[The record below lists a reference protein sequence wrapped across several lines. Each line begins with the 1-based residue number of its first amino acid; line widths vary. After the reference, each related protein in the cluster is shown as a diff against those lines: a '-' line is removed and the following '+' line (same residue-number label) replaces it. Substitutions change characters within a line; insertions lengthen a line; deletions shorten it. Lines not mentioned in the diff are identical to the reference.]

1 MSTPLVRPRRR
12 KRRRLYSPGEAV
24 YFNRSD
30 VQAAINAPPTNW
42 QQCTRINVFGG
53 ANQSLGDT
61 SLGPAQN
68 GVLARVIE
76 FTNNTIIGVGNLDY
90 ILPTNGSLAALQNV
104 TWNGKQ
110 GLQEY
115 PGTDFYV
122 PYHPEYNGGS
132 LSGAGIVGSY
142 GEERGLLFYQVQLA
156 GHELPGYAPGAAYRV
171 VEKLL
176 GRVDSLSDIG
186 DFTTQTGNF
195 TGTGT
200 IYKKEKRGAMPVEPR
215 IGRFYGQ

>member
-1 MSTPLVRPRRR
+1 M
-12 KRRRLYSPGEAV
+12 
-24 YFNRSD
+24 
-30 VQAAINAPPTNW
+30 
-42 QQCTRINVFGG
+42 
-53 ANQSLGDT
+53 
-61 SLGPAQN
+61 
-68 GVLARVIE
+68 LARVIE

-195 TGTGT
+195 RGRERPT
-200 IYKKEKRGAMPVEPR
+200 KRRRGARCRSSRELGGSMGGKE
-215 IGRFYGQ
+215 G